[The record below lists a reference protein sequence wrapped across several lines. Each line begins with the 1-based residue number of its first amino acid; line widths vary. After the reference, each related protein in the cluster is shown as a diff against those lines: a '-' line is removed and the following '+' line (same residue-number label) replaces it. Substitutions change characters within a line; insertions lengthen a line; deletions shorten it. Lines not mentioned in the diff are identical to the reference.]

1 MWLCFIQMLQAG
13 GRHSAQNSP
22 LLASSLKL
30 ATESI
35 GAPGGNGQPFWSC
48 SKAVGFLTWRGT
60 SERCR
65 CFVLAPTIETEPGR
79 NKMLP
84 G

>member
-1 MWLCFIQMLQAG
+1 MQMLQAG
-13 GRHSAQNSP
+13 GSQSAQNSP
-22 LLASSLKL
+22 LVASSLNL

-35 GAPGGNGQPFWSC
+35 GALGGNGQPFWSC

-60 SERCR
+60 SETRWCSI
-65 CFVLAPTIETEPGR
+65 LAPKIQTEPGR